1 MKRKLIIQIHSLIS
15 SGCGEII
22 DLTSPGSSQIIEM
35 TSYNT
40 DLLCTWLIKVKLT
53 SIPQLQIR
61 SLARIQKLCIY
72 TFYLCDF
79 FLKTPTD
86 TTIKATVESLDLPYS
101 TNNNC
106 YHFLIF
112 KDYLIG
118 EPGKQYV
125 IYHTAHTREQGCL
138 YTNILKVLT

>member
-53 SIPQLQIR
+53 SIP
-61 SLARIQKLCIY
+61 
-72 TFYLCDF
+72 
-79 FLKTPTD
+79 
-86 TTIKATVESLDLPYS
+86 
-101 TNNNC
+101 
-106 YHFLIF
+106 
-112 KDYLIG
+112 
-118 EPGKQYV
+118 
-125 IYHTAHTREQGCL
+125 
-138 YTNILKVLT
+138 

>member
-1 MKRKLIIQIHSLIS
+1 MKRKLIIQTHSLIL

-53 SIPQLQIR
+53 SIPQLQMR

-79 FLKTPTD
+79 
-86 TTIKATVESLDLPYS
+86 I
-101 TNNNC
+101 
-106 YHFLIF
+106 
-112 KDYLIG
+112 
-118 EPGKQYV
+118 
-125 IYHTAHTREQGCL
+125 
-138 YTNILKVLT
+138 

>member
-40 DLLCTWLIKVKLT
+40 DLLCAWLIKVKLT

-61 SLARIQKLCIY
+61 SLATIQKLCIY

-79 FLKTPTD
+79 
-86 TTIKATVESLDLPYS
+86 I
-101 TNNNC
+101 
-106 YHFLIF
+106 
-112 KDYLIG
+112 
-118 EPGKQYV
+118 
-125 IYHTAHTREQGCL
+125 
-138 YTNILKVLT
+138 